1 MSMSPDTRPTALRAV
16 HLPDTPHLHLNSR
29 KEVNSKGSLQTLG
42 PPLDPRPHTPDDTV
56 APTALAYSA
65 PPAPLR

>member
-1 MSMSPDTRPTALRAV
+1 MSMTPDTRPTALRAV

-29 KEVNSKGSLQTLG
+29 KEVTARARSKHWE

-56 APTALAYSA
+56 APTTLAY
-65 PPAPLR
+65 